1 MPGIDTLTVLMCT
14 VTSMRL
20 VKESM
25 PRLPRALSKGIF
37 LMFFL
42 LLHTFSSAKLNFRED
57 LFITS
62 KLWNTFHGPSLVR
75 GAIETTLKNLNLKY
89 IDLYLIHWP
98 MGYQEG
104 GDLFPKN
111 AKEEVL
117 YSDVDYVDTWK
128 SMESLVDAGLT
139 KSIGV
144 SNFNS
149 KQIDRVLAAA
159 RIPPVTNQVECHP
172 YLTQTKLAAYLKSKN
187 ITLTAYSP
195 LGSPNR
201 PWYFVGI
208 SRKHF

>member
-1 MPGIDTLTVLMCT
+1 
-14 VTSMRL
+14 
-20 VKESM
+20 
-25 PRLPRALSKGIF
+25 
-37 LMFFL
+37 
-42 LLHTFSSAKLNFRED
+42 
-57 LFITS
+57 
-62 KLWNTFHGPSLVR
+62 
-75 GAIETTLKNLNLKY
+75 
-89 IDLYLIHWP
+89 